1 MNRTPRRLA
10 RMRLM
15 FWRAV
20 AGMCDPN
27 GVAGTTR
34 QTRPCA
40 AAMFGRGR
48 CDSALGMTALG
59 GRLF

>member
-1 MNRTPRRLA
+1 
-10 RMRLM
+10 MRLM

-34 QTRPCA
+34 QTRPRT

-48 CDSALGMTALG
+48 GNSALGMTGLG
-59 GRLF
+59 GRRF